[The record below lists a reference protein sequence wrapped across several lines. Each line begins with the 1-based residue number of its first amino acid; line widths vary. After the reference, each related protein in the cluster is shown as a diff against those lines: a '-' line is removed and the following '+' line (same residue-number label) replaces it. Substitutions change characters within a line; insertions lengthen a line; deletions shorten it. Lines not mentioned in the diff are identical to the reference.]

1 MRVFQYIIKICAIY
15 SFTLLKFT
23 IGNHPL
29 EGLHKAA
36 AQNDRA
42 RIMHIMRVSII
53 NIIIMY
59 YLQCCQILG
68 FCPNIRIFEHENC
81 LISICK

>member
-23 IGNHPL
+23 VGNHPL

-36 AQNDRA
+36 AQSDRA

-53 NIIIMY
+53 NTCTTCIHS
-59 YLQCCQILG
+59 LV
-68 FCPNIRIFEHENC
+68 FETVENIY
-81 LISICK
+81 